1 MLKRNITKKSETEL
15 DSRPEHSL
23 DWLNLFNTILLTV
36 VVGSAGFLTWSK
48 GIENDQSREQLEFA
62 LILWIVVFAGLVV
75 FVSVKRRSFW
85 SVSPMRDSRIGS
97 VVAVAASFVC
107 VAGLSYRPS
116 VQFPYLWHGYGI
128 LPALVAFV
136 GGVWTTFGTLRVSWL
151 DGKFGLS
158 LVRSKYVNWATR
170 GLVLAVTLMVYG
182 PVMIQTSS
190 GIINGSDA
198 THQVLE
204 EVSGPLVGNYPGI
217 NFLGTYTS
225 LLGIP
230 LAPLRVFGLSG
241 NIIMPIVLGWIGIL
255 VVGTVVGVYSVAR
268 RSLPHLSRTFLVFT
282 TCATLLVAG
291 KWGSAASNVESM
303 SMIPGRT
310 LLPVLL
316 CLSLAYAL
324 RNRSTRSLSLR
335 FVAVGAIGICA
346 GLNNVEFGLPALLSA
361 TVVSLVA
368 GICVRGTT
376 RVFGAYVIGAVG
388 ALCVYAVFSFCVKG
402 PYYFWYRIGVY
413 AGERYSPAE
422 VLPSWSLHNLL
433 LAIFVGS
440 VVLGLLGL
448 IRSVPVADDAPMNT
462 SAAVALYS
470 GLWGLVAFPYCSYR
484 CTPGMYMSTQVY
496 LIPTFMCVVGC
507 YGVLQNR
514 YGSSESNCRLRGL
527 KALPLSILV
536 VVGFVSVVQAP
547 NPIDEWVRVTGNGLT
562 AGWSTIGDRAPA
574 NEWNPNRIDW
584 LDVRSVVQ
592 ARQKIP
598 SQSIGYFG
606 YMGNSFEL
614 ATGIENFSG
623 INSGEVLMIKGTATI
638 RRLACVKLG
647 RELPTYLLVVGFD
660 LPCPGYLK
668 SSYDDSESDGVQ
680 VYERSE

>member
-15 DSRPEHSL
+15 DSRSEHSL
-23 DWLNLFNTILLTV
+23 NWLDLLNTILLTV
-36 VVGSAGFLTWSK
+36 IVGSAGFLWWSK
-48 GIENDQSREQLEFA
+48 GIENDRSREQVEFA
-62 LILWIVVFAGLVV
+62 LILGLLVFAGLVA
-75 FVSVKRRSFW
+75 FVSAKGRRLW
-85 SVSPMRDSRIGS
+85 SMGPLWDSRIGR
-97 VVAVAASFVC
+97 VVAVAASCVC
-107 VAGLSYRPS
+107 IAGLGYRPS
-116 VQFPYLWHGYGI
+116 AQFPYLWHGYGFRPT
-128 LPALVAFV
+128 LLALM
-136 GGVWTTFGTLRVSWL
+136 GGVWMTFGPLHIGWL
-151 DGKFGLS
+151 DGQVGSSFM
-158 LVRSKYVNWATR
+158 RSKYVNRATR
-170 GLVLAVTLMVYG
+170 GVVLTLTLVVYG

-204 EVSGPLVGNYPGI
+204 EISGPLVGNYPGV

-230 LAPLRVFGLSG
+230 LAPLRVFGLAG
-241 NIIMPIVLGWIGIL
+241 NVIMSIVLGWIGFL

-268 RSLPHLSRTFLVFT
+268 RSLPQLNRTALVVA
-282 TCATLLVAG
+282 TCATVLAAG
-291 KWGSAASNVESM
+291 QWGSAASNVESM

-310 LLPVLL
+310 FLPVLL
-316 CLSLAYAL
+316 CLSLAEAL
-324 RNRSTRSLSLR
+324 RDRSTRRLSVR

-346 GLNNVEFGLPALLSA
+346 GLNNVEFGVPALISA
-361 TVVSLVA
+361 TVVCLVA
-368 GICVRGTT
+368 GIRARGTV
-376 RVFGAYVIGAVG
+376 RVFGAYVLGAIG
-388 ALCVYAVFSFCVKG
+388 ALCAYAIFSFSVKG
-402 PYYFWYRIGVY
+402 PYDFWYRIGVY
-413 AGERYSPAE
+413 AGERYSPGE

-433 LAIFVGS
+433 LAIFVGA
-440 VVLGLLGL
+440 VVLGLLGF
-448 IRSVPVADDAPMNT
+448 IRSAPLGDDALLT
-462 SAAVALYS
+462 TGSAVALYS

-484 CTPGMYMSTQVY
+484 CTSGMYMSTQVY

-507 YGVLQNR
+507 YGVLRDR
-514 YGSSESNCRLRGL
+514 YSSLESNRRLRGL
-527 KALPLSILV
+527 KALPLSVLV
-536 VVGFVSVVQAP
+536 LVGFVSVVQAP

-562 AGWSTIGDRAPA
+562 AGWSTLGDRAPA
-574 NEWNPNRIDW
+574 NEWNTNRIDW

-598 SQSIGYFG
+598 SESVGYFG

-638 RRLACVKLG
+638 RRLACVKLE

-668 SSYDDSESDGVQ
+668 SPYDYSESDGVQ
-680 VYERSE
+680 VYERSQ